1 MYVPIVV
8 LAQKD
13 CDALIRAEGNL
24 HMEITGDSL
33 QTSESTSPQS
43 SNHCSQTFKPEII
56 THEEQQLIQSGCH
69 STGLD
74 RYDHFSSGSSY
85 SLSFELSPLA
95 IQNND
100 SGDIS
105 RAGLQ
110 QNKSQ
115 LNNIL
120 PLDEFSCA

>member
-13 CDALIRAEGNL
+13 CDAFIRAEGNL
-24 HMEITGDSL
+24 HTEITGDSL
-33 QTSESTSPQS
+33 RRSESTSPQS
-43 SNHCSQTFKPEII
+43 SKHCSKTFEPEII
-56 THEEQQLIQSGCH
+56 THEEQRLIQWGCH
-69 STGLD
+69 SH

-85 SLSFELSPLA
+85 SLSFKLSPLA

-105 RAGLQ
+105 RAGWR

-115 LNNIL
+115 VNNIL